1 MKKKKYQRP
10 ELEVVYIESS
20 SLMEVWSI
28 PIDDDDP
35 GIGPGQE
42 DEIGAKQGGFFEDS
56 DWGED
61 DFKSWDK

>member
-10 ELEVVYIESS
+10 ELDVIYIESS
-20 SLMEVWSI
+20 PLMEIWSI

-42 DEIGAKQGGFFEDS
+42 DEIGAKQVGFS
-56 DWGED
+56 DEEWD
-61 DFKSWDK
+61 NTVDFKPWSK

>member
-28 PIDDDDP
+28 PFDDDDP

-42 DEIGAKQGGFFEDS
+42 DEIGAKQGGFFDDS

>member
-42 DEIGAKQGGFFEDS
+42 DEIGAKQGGFFDDL

>member
-1 MKKKKYQRP
+1 
-10 ELEVVYIESS
+10 
-20 SLMEVWSI
+20 MEVWSI

-42 DEIGAKQGGFFEDS
+42 DEIGAKQGGFFDDS

>member
-42 DEIGAKQGGFFEDS
+42 DEIGAKQGGFFDDS

-61 DFKSWDK
+61 DFKYWDK

>member
-42 DEIGAKQGGFFEDS
+42 DEIGAKQGGFFDDS

-61 DFKSWDK
+61 DFKSGEK

>member
-1 MKKKKYQRP
+1 MKKKKYQLP

-42 DEIGAKQGGFFEDS
+42 DEIGAKQGGFFDDS